1 MMKYAFFLGCIMP
14 NRYAGVE
21 AATRTVM
28 EKLGV
33 ELIYMPGASCCPAP
47 GVFGSFDQKTWLTLA
62 ARNLCIA
69 EELGVDIIT
78 VCNGCYGSLFEAA
91 HLLHENKEALD
102 FVNEKLDKIG
112 KQYKGTVHVR
122 HFAEVIYKD
131 IGVDKIAE
139 NVVRPLNINVGVH
152 YGCHFLK
159 PTDVKGLGSAERPTM
174 LDEIVE
180 ATGAKSVDYRDKMMC
195 CGAGGG
201 VRARELTLALD
212 MTKEKLEN
220 MVKAGA
226 DCVVNVCPFCHL
238 QFDRGQIE
246 IKEKFGVEFGFP
258 VLHLSQLLGLAFGME
273 PKDVA
278 LNVHFVPVD
287 PLLKK
292 LGLE

>member
-1 MMKYAFFLGCIMP
+1 MP

-21 AATRTVM
+21 SATKTVM

-33 ELIYMPGASCCPAP
+33 ELVDMPGASCCPAP

-91 HLLHENKEALD
+91 HLLHDNKEALD
-102 FVNEKLDKIG
+102 FVNEKLDKVG

-122 HFAEVIYKD
+122 HFAEVIYND

-174 LDEIVE
+174 LEEIVE

-246 IKEKFGVEFGFP
+246 IKEKFGKEFGFP

-278 LNVHFVPVD
+278 LNVHFISVD

-292 LGLE
+292 LELE

>member
-21 AATRTVM
+21 SATKTVM

-33 ELIYMPGASCCPAP
+33 ELVDMPGASCCPAP

-91 HLLHENKEALD
+91 HLLHDNKEALD
-102 FVNEKLDKIG
+102 FVNEKLDKVG

-122 HFAEVIYKD
+122 HFAEVIYND

-174 LDEIVE
+174 LEEIVE

-246 IKEKFGVEFGFP
+246 IKEKFGKEFGFP

-278 LNVHFVPVD
+278 LNVHFISVD

-292 LGLE
+292 LELE

>member
-1 MMKYAFFLGCIMP
+1 MKYAFFLGCIMP